1 MYIPPS
7 TKRHVYLFIL
17 HSHYAHMA
25 YSCTCLWNSTDQKN
39 EFKNDESRRF
49 LFRFLNKE
57 IKHFGSEAKN
67 QEVK

>member
-1 MYIPPS
+1 
-7 TKRHVYLFIL
+7 
-17 HSHYAHMA
+17 MA

-39 EFKNDESRRF
+39 ELKNDESRRF

-67 QEVK
+67 QEVKKKNKSELKKKTEEK

>member
-1 MYIPPS
+1 MWWAVINFRYAVTII
-7 TKRHVYLFIL
+7 YLCFFSKL
-17 HSHYAHMA
+17 A
-25 YSCTCLWNSTDQKN
+25 YSRTCLWNSTDQKN